1 MMNRTRPSSHQ
12 FKSFLIKDI
21 LGFAN
26 EEIPKGKNN
35 DDNSQLKKESIREW
49 DVLIKKRKQRCSAKE
64 SK

>member
-1 MMNRTRPSSHQ
+1 MMNRTRRPSSHQ

-21 LGFAN
+21 LGSAN
-26 EEIPKGKNN
+26 EEIPKGKND

-49 DVLIKKRKQRCSAKE
+49 DVLKKRKQCSAKE